1 MIKMFI
7 TFISLTIIIG
17 VSIDIFRRMTG
28 KEKFNVIKLI
38 SYGALCSLIT
48 MLLLSTI
55 VILF

>member
-1 MIKMFI
+1 MMKMLV

-28 KEKFNVIKLI
+28 KEKFNVVKLLA
-38 SYGALCSLIT
+38 YGAICSLIAMT
-48 MLLLSTI
+48 ILSTI